1 MSDSPLQ
8 PSPEVEILYDD
19 QEIVVINKP
28 GGLLAV
34 PGRGPTKQDC
44 AANRLRRLFPAMICQ
59 PAVHRL
65 DMATSGLMVFAVTTG
80 AHKKLNQ
87 QFAQRRVDKGY
98 LAVVHGIV
106 ATSGGTINLPLRL
119 DPANRPRQIYDP
131 VRGKASLSLWQR
143 ITVEGDC
150 SRIAWTPITGRTH
163 QLRVHAAHPLGLGA
177 AIVGD
182 SLYGSGREGEKM
194 LLHATTLGFCHPKTG
209 ETLHF
214 TSTPP
219 F

>member
-1 MSDSPLQ
+1 MQNGQ
-8 PSPEVEILYDD
+8 PPPSCEMEILYYDE
-19 QEIVVINKP
+19 EIVVINKP

-34 PGRGPTKQDC
+34 PGRGPEKQDC
-44 AANRLRRLFPAMICQ
+44 AAHRLRRLFPGMICQ

-80 AHKKLNQ
+80 AQKNLNQ
-87 QFAQRRVDKGY
+87 QFAQRLVDKGY

-106 ATSGGTINLPLRL
+106 ATPGGTINLPHRL
-119 DPANRPRQIYDP
+119 DPVNRPRQIYDP
-131 VRGKASLSLWQR
+131 VHGKSSLSLWRR
-143 ITVEGDC
+143 IAIEGDC
-150 SRIAWTPITGRTH
+150 SRIAWKPITGRTH

-182 SLYGSGREGEKM
+182 SIYGTGREGGKM

-209 ETLHF
+209 EPLRF
-214 TSTPP
+214 ISPPP

>member
-1 MSDSPLQ
+1 MNGQSPP
-8 PSPEVEILYDD
+8 PSEVEILFYDE
-19 QEIVVINKP
+19 EIVVINKP

-34 PGRGPTKQDC
+34 PGRGPGKQDC
-44 AANRLRRLFPAMICQ
+44 AAHRLRRLFPAMICQ

-65 DMATSGLMVFAVTTG
+65 DMATSGLMVFAVT
-80 AHKKLNQ
+80 AEAQKKLNQ

-98 LAVVHGIV
+98 LAMVHGIV
-106 ATSGGTINLPLRL
+106 ATPGGAIDLPHRL
-119 DPANRPRQIYDP
+119 DPGDRPRQIYDP
-131 VRGKASLSLWQR
+131 VHGKASLSLWQR
-143 ITVEGDC
+143 IAVEGDC
-150 SRIAWTPITGRTH
+150 SRIAWRPITGRTH

-194 LLHATTLGFCHPKTG
+194 LLHATTLGFYHPKTG
-209 ETLHF
+209 ENLHF
-214 TSTPP
+214 TSPPP